1 MSIAGRVKNHLE
13 SPNDSEVLQFN
24 QATGKIEVESRHA
37 AQQQQSRSTGVD
49 QRVAVDMN
57 KQDCGEHN
65 GGEVLQYNPATG
77 KLEVVSRHAAQQ

>member
-57 KQDCGEHN
+57 KQGS
-65 GGEVLQYNPATG
+65 GGFFY
-77 KLEVVSRHAAQQ
+77 R